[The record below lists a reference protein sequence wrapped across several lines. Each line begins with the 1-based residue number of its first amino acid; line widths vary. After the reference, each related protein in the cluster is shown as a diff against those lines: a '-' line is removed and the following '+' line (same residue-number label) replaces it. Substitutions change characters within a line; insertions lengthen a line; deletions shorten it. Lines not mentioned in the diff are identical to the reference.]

1 MKAVYRNSLAA
12 VSLGLLLW
20 GQGGPLAHASLEDD
34 KASYEQQAEEKRQQ
48 SDQLAIE
55 IESISEQ
62 KRLLDEQADAAIA
75 EHRARK
81 AELDDTLARIRENGA
96 RLLEVRADYDRK
108 SEQLGKRVRDIYING
123 QISYLD
129 VLFGAKDFSD
139 LMTRMD
145 LLKRVIKQDFDLVQ
159 KVIEEKSEIER
170 TQLSLE
176 KDREKQDEQE
186 KRARLTRQD
195 MEDKVAKRQLII
207 DRLKNDKATIDAQ
220 YDEFMAASKHIEEML
235 RQSSYASATP
245 AMVSGG
251 SGAMIWPIAGP
262 ITSEFGWRVHPISG
276 TQKFHSGLDI
286 GGDYGMPIAA
296 AQSGTVEYAGWI
308 SGYGNTV
315 ILNHGGGITTLYGH
329 NESLAV
335 GVGQTVSQGETIA
348 YCGSTGNS
356 TGPHCHFEVRQG
368 GEPVSPYSYL

>member
-1 MKAVYRNSLAA
+1 MS
-12 VSLGLLLW
+12 
-20 GQGGPLAHASLEDD
+20 
-34 KASYEQQAEEKRQQ
+34 
-48 SDQLAIE
+48 
-55 IESISEQ
+55 
-62 KRLLDEQADAAIA
+62 
-75 EHRARK
+75 
-81 AELDDTLARIRENGA
+81 
-96 RLLEVRADYDRK
+96 
-108 SEQLGKRVRDIYING
+108 
-123 QISYLD
+123 
-129 VLFGAKDFSD
+129 F
-139 LMTRMD
+139 
-145 LLKRVIKQDFDLVQ
+145 
-159 KVIEEKSEIER
+159 
-170 TQLSLE
+170 
-176 KDREKQDEQE
+176 
-186 KRARLTRQD
+186 
-195 MEDKVAKRQLII
+195 